1 MDWEICIARIMFE
14 AAEYFGHGTV
24 RIHLLKV
31 FLTSI
36 LKTLV
41 ESDDISSV
49 FFY

>member
-1 MDWEICIARIMFE
+1 
-14 AAEYFGHGTV
+14 
-24 RIHLLKV
+24 LKV

-49 FFY
+49 FFYWVGHETAFTICYADDV